1 MLTSNVL
8 VIGVGS
14 AANDNTGDPLRTAFQ
29 KINSNFAGLYNG
41 GQFLAN
47 ITSSA
52 TRPSYAWSGN
62 VGTGFYLKTP
72 NTIGVTGNVVLDRSS
87 DYYRGNLFLG
97 ASSVDQIYS
106 IGPNYIYIN
115 SNSRQGNVFIDS
127 YNTYIS
133 DNAYLR
139 GNVIQD
145 NANARVYFYGDVF
158 LNGKGLDSTGS
169 TLYLD
174 IPGWNA
180 IQANSISSSDPAAAN
195 VITIGNNT
203 NGGTL
208 NLYTSNIVANG
219 NVIMPAN
226 AVLRLNVESSHYL
239 FASGGQ
245 LYFKNSTSTINL
257 SNGTS
262 GNINAGNVLVTGDIR
277 VDSSILAD
285 NVRANAVIILNKSGG
300 AALNFVDDV
309 NDTADTSI
317 YYDNIYDHMAFSVNG
332 NVLLALKANANGNSI
347 SFGANVRTSSN
358 IFIAGTGV
366 TGPTLYLDVPGNTA
380 IYGDGVTKTLTLGT
394 FQNGGTINLYANNIV
409 ATGNISLPSNRSLN
423 LNVDA
428 THRLFASGGSLFFQN
443 TTDTI
448 NITQAVSGAG
458 VTSVNGKTG
467 AVTLYTDNIIQTVSN
482 VFVSNTTQ
490 TFFGMKVF
498 DDNVILDGQG
508 DAPGGSKLYL
518 TLNSLNQISANSSP
532 TAPDGNVIYIDANA
546 SRGQIQ
552 LNAANVAST
561 GNILIA
567 NNRFLNLNTSSVHR
581 LFASG
586 GSLFFQNTTDT
597 INITQA
603 VSGAGVTSV
612 NGKTGAVTLV
622 TDNVIATSGNT
633 YLTTGTQTFFGMKVF
648 DDNVILDGQGDAP
661 GGSKLYLTLNSLNQI
676 SANSSPTAPDGNVIY
691 IDANASRGQIQLN
704 AANVASTGNILIST
718 NRFISLNTAATHRIF
733 GSGGRLYFQ
742 NSTNTLDITGLEGAG
757 GGGGSG
763 SITQVSDVTTGAV
776 SNARLAAGIA
786 STNISNASITGN
798 VLAGNVLVSGEIR
811 IANTLVAD
819 SIYSNGMII
828 LNKSGGAAL
837 NFVDDVNDT
846 ADTSIYYDNIYDHMA
861 FSVNSNVIFKLN
873 ANANGNSAVI
883 SSNLLPSSN
892 NIFDLGASNF
902 RWKDLYLSGSTIYL
916 GSAQITSPGAGIVN
930 LPAGS
935 TINGSTIGT
944 SSGAVSLTAGTGI
957 IANPTTIT
965 SSGSFAAN
973 TDYLATLSTSQTFTG
988 TKTFSSD
995 VVLNGLGPNTNKL
1008 YLTLNGFNGVSA
1020 NSGPKAY
1027 VPDGNVIYI
1036 DSAGSTGQIQLNA
1049 ANTTTTGNILIAN
1062 DRFINLNTSATHRI
1076 FGSGGRLY
1084 FQNATSTL
1092 DITGLQGG
1100 GGTGDVT
1107 SVTAGSGLTGTSE
1120 SGPDVTLNVGQG
1132 DGITVSADAV
1142 AVDASVVRTSNT
1154 SYVLTSNTSYVLIA
1168 GTQTITGTKTFSGT
1182 TYLNSTYLTSNTINF
1197 GAVNNKGSIYYSLSS
1212 NTYGLS
1218 KAGTAIDVVTFQPTG
1233 ITIDGT
1239 STLPK
1244 ATGSTS
1250 NFLRADGS
1258 WATPPDTDTNTTYG
1272 ISAETATSGANIR
1285 ITGSD
1290 SSIDNVNLIGAGTV
1304 SIARTDANTITIT
1317 GSGGGGGDVTS
1328 VTAGSGLTGSSEGGP
1343 DVTLNVGQ
1351 GDGITVSADAV
1362 AVDASVVRTSNT
1374 SYVLTSNTSYVLTAT
1389 NQTLTGVKTF
1399 TSPIL
1404 SQSALW
1410 INAAANTNY
1419 PTGTLV
1425 DVGDNISLSVKTPS
1439 TTSYKAITF
1448 YGSDGKTS
1456 FPGNL
1461 YTTDVKFTFGG
1472 VSKDLIGKS
1481 DGLYYD
1487 GTKLGTGDVSTSGTQ
1502 TIGGVKTFDDGLVTD
1517 GITLRYGN
1525 NLFIPPSSNT
1535 VSNNNRIYNDGTNIR
1550 FVSNGTEKTANWDTA
1565 YGWGNHASAGYGY
1578 SNFSGSYTDLSNKP
1592 TIPSNTNQLTNGSGY
1607 ITLSSLSF
1615 TAGSGGYNSG
1625 SGVITIPT
1633 NTNQLTNG
1641 ANFITSSALAGYATE
1656 NYVTT
1661 RGYITSYSETDTLAT
1676 VTARGTSTNQSLSTG
1691 SLTVTGSIT
1700 ATGEITAYY
1709 SSDERLKENVAV
1721 IQNPLEKLLSI
1732 RGVNFDWTEDY
1743 INSRGGEDGYF
1754 VRKQDIG
1761 VIAQEIEKVLP
1772 EVVAKKDDGYKA
1784 VRYEKI
1790 VPLLIEAIKEQQ
1802 SQIEELKELVKRLA
1816 K

>member
-561 GNILIA
+561 GNILI
-567 NNRFLNLNTSSVHR
+567 
-581 LFASG
+581 
-586 GSLFFQNTTDT
+586 
-597 INITQA
+597 
-603 VSGAGVTSV
+603 
-612 NGKTGAVTLV
+612 
-622 TDNVIATSGNT
+622 
-633 YLTTGTQTFFGMKVF
+633 
-648 DDNVILDGQGDAP
+648 
-661 GGSKLYLTLNSLNQI
+661 
-676 SANSSPTAPDGNVIY
+676 
-691 IDANASRGQIQLN
+691 
-704 AANVASTGNILIST
+704 ST
-718 NRFISLNTAATHRIF
+718 NRFISLNTA
-733 GSGGRLYFQ
+733 
-742 NSTNTLDITGLEGAG
+742 
-757 GGGGSG
+757 
-763 SITQVSDVTTGAV
+763 
-776 SNARLAAGIA
+776 
-786 STNISNASITGN
+786 
-798 VLAGNVLVSGEIR
+798 
-811 IANTLVAD
+811 
-819 SIYSNGMII
+819 
-828 LNKSGGAAL
+828 
-837 NFVDDVNDT
+837 
-846 ADTSIYYDNIYDHMA
+846 
-861 FSVNSNVIFKLN
+861 
-873 ANANGNSAVI
+873 
-883 SSNLLPSSN
+883 
-892 NIFDLGASNF
+892 
-902 RWKDLYLSGSTIYL
+902 
-916 GSAQITSPGAGIVN
+916 
-930 LPAGS
+930 
-935 TINGSTIGT
+935 
-944 SSGAVSLTAGTGI
+944 
-957 IANPTTIT
+957 
-965 SSGSFAAN
+965 
-973 TDYLATLSTSQTFTG
+973 
-988 TKTFSSD
+988 
-995 VVLNGLGPNTNKL
+995 
-1008 YLTLNGFNGVSA
+1008 
-1020 NSGPKAY
+1020 
-1027 VPDGNVIYI
+1027 
-1036 DSAGSTGQIQLNA
+1036 
-1049 ANTTTTGNILIAN
+1049 
-1062 DRFINLNTSATHRI
+1062 ATHRI